1 MKKTISYIEV
11 QQPIGTFYL
20 SALPAMDLLSI
31 VDVDQRSS
39 VNQDGVQRER
49 SKSRVAEIGRYCSD
63 PDAVFPTPIV
73 VSVNEENFGGIILN
87 EKDHTI
93 SYQENVKIGSVLDGQ
108 HRLWGIAESEYKDK
122 FILPVVFMFG
132 LNKEEEAYIFATIN
146 SNQTKV
152 SVSLIYDL
160 FENSKYHSPQKTA
173 HYIARVM
180 NSQHDSPFYGRLK
193 MLGKK
198 EEGQEQATLSQ
209 GTFAK
214 AILSLISR
222 NPKDDMIKV
231 KRGETLEPDS
241 SRPLRDYYITEKDG
255 VIAKILYNCFNA
267 LRIVFPD
274 EWERPNENILWK
286 TTGFLGIMKAMPQMC
301 EKGRSLNALD
311 EKFFVSCFEALKA
324 KLETNHLT
332 LTSDSFPGG
341 SAQVQA
347 RFAEVLISS
356 LDDVSNLHIS

>member
-11 QQPIGTFYL
+11 HQPIGTFYL
-20 SALPAMDLLSI
+20 CALPAMDLLSI

-39 VNQDGVQRER
+39 VNHDGVQRER

-73 VSVNEENFGGIILN
+73 VSVNEDNSKLINID
-87 EKDHTI
+87 EKNHTI
-93 SYQENVKIGSVLDGQ
+93 SYETNIKLGSVLDGQ

-180 NSQHDSPFYGRLK
+180 NSDKDSPFYGRLK

-198 EEGQEQATLSQ
+198 EDGQENATLSQ

-222 NPKDDMIKV
+222 NPKDDMINV
-231 KRGETLEPDS
+231 KRGETLERDS
-241 SRPLRDYYITEKDG
+241 SRPLRDYYIAEKDA

-267 LRIVFPD
+267 LRMVFPE
-274 EWERPNENILWK
+274 EWERPQDNVLWK
-286 TTGFLGIMKAMPQMC
+286 TTGFLGIIRAFPNMYELGLRRKT
-301 EKGRSLNALD
+301 LD
-311 EKFFVSCFEALKA
+311 EKFFLICFEAFQRKLKEKNIA
-324 KLETNHLT
+324 LN
-332 LTSDSFPGG
+332 SNDFPGG
-341 SAQVQA
+341 SEQNQA
-347 RFAEVLISS
+347 RLAKVLTES
-356 LDDVSNLHIS
+356 LNDIEWKNE

>member
-1 MKKTISYIEV
+1 MKKAINYIEV
-11 QQPIGTFYL
+11 HQPIGTFYL
-20 SALPAMDLLSI
+20 SAMPAMDLLSI

-39 VNQDGVQRER
+39 ANQDGVQRER

-73 VSVNEENFGGIILN
+73 VSVNEENYEKITLN
-87 EKDHTI
+87 EEDQTI
-93 SYQENVKIGSVLDGQ
+93 SYEENAKIGSVLDGQ

-180 NSQHDSPFYGRLK
+180 NSEKDSPFYERLK

-198 EEGQEQATLSQ
+198 EDGQENATLSQ

-214 AILSLISR
+214 AVLSLISR

-231 KRGETLEPDS
+231 KRGETLERDS
-241 SRPLRDYYITEKDG
+241 SRPLRDYYITEKDV

-267 LRIVFPD
+267 LKSVFPD
-274 EWERPNENILWK
+274 EWNNPNENILWK
-286 TTGFLGIMKAMPQMC
+286 TTGFLGIIRAFPYIYEIGERRKT
-301 EKGRSLNALD
+301 LD
-311 EKFFVSCFEALKA
+311 ENFFISCFEAFRRKLK
-324 KLETNHLT
+324 EEGLT
-332 LTSDSFPGG
+332 LNSKSFPGG
-341 SAQVQA
+341 GDQNQV
-347 RFAEVLISS
+347 RLSKVLVES
-356 LDDVSNLHIS
+356 LKYID